1 MPTLRLTVLLPLLA
15 LAGCTPAAGPGAPLG
30 GGGTVTQDAATRTTP
45 VVPERPARVFVYA
58 ALGESCA
65 PLPPPIVRVVAPPA
79 QGDVSF
85 RDGQPT
91 TIASAGA
98 GACAGRAATG
108 TGVYYTARAGAAGS
122 DRFAVE
128 AQASD
133 GTRQS
138 RSFEVRIEP

>member
-1 MPTLRLTVLLPLLA
+1 MRTLRLTFLLPLLV
-15 LAGCTPAAGPGAPLG
+15 LAACTPAAGPGETSVS
-30 GGGTVTQDAATRTTP
+30 GGTVTQDAATRTTP
-45 VVPERPARVFVYA
+45 VVPERPSRVFVYA
-58 ALGESCA
+58 ALGEACK
-65 PLPPPIVRVVAPPA
+65 PLPPPSVRVVAPPA

-98 GACAGRAATG
+98 AACAGRAATG

-122 DRFAVE
+122 DRFTVE
-128 AQASD
+128 AQATD

-138 RSFEVRIEP
+138 RNFEVRIEP

>member
-1 MPTLRLTVLLPLLA
+1 MRTLKPIFLLPMLA
-15 LAGCTPAAGPGAPLG
+15 LAACSPAAGPGEPSVN
-30 GGGTVTQDAATRTTP
+30 GGTVTQDAATRTTP
-45 VVPERPARVFVYA
+45 VVPGRPARVFVYA
-58 ALGESCA
+58 ALGEACK
-65 PLPPPIVRVVAPPA
+65 PLPAPTLRVVAPPS

-85 RDGQPT
+85 REGQPT

-98 GACAGRAATG
+98 AACAGSAATG

-128 AQASD
+128 ALATD

-138 RSFEVRIEP
+138 RNFEVRIEP